1 MIRQIPTACAQLRTL
16 GQAGLANRVAAS
28 RRSRRNCAFSL
39 AAVSARGVLLPTT
52 MSRVNACIEAAFFW
66 LSLEI
71 AAGRPVDLEAH
82 LAFCEWTLRD
92 VPSPIRC

>member
-1 MIRQIPTACAQLRTL
+1 
-16 GQAGLANRVAAS
+16 
-28 RRSRRNCAFSL
+28 
-39 AAVSARGVLLPTT
+39 